1 MAPRAWITSGWHG
14 LDNGIFIRAIG
25 RQARAAAYNYNADI
39 NERNA
44 KASDQEAA
52 QLIFAEEEKIVEFRE
67 QFSDLADAQAQ
78 AYRYNG
84 WIAEEGTPLKV
95 ALASAQEADE
105 EIAARR
111 YNAKVGSQELKEA
124 GVQERMQGTLNR
136 MYGRAARTRG
146 RARAAQSIIN
156 TASRIAMA

>member
-1 MAPRAWITSGWHG
+1 MSFLFELSA
-14 LDNGIFIRAIG
+14 G
-25 RQARAAAYNYNADI
+25 RQEQAAYNYNADI

-52 QLIFAEEEKIVEFRE
+52 QLIFAEEQNIVEFRE
-67 QFSDLADAQAQ
+67 QFSDLSDAQAQ

-84 WIAEEGTPLKV
+84 WIAESGTPLKV

-111 YNAKVGSQELKEA
+111 YNAKVGSQQLTEQ

-136 MYGRAARTRG
+136 MYGRAARTASRG
-146 RARAAQSIIN
+146 RALGSLIRTG
-156 TASRIAMA
+156 TAIYGAR

>member
-1 MAPRAWITSGWHG
+1 MAFLFELSA
-14 LDNGIFIRAIG
+14 G
-25 RQARAAAYNYNADI
+25 RQEQAAYNYNADI

-52 QLIFAEEEKIVEFRE
+52 QLIFAEEQNIVEFRE
-67 QFSDLADAQAQ
+67 QFSDLQDAQAQ

-146 RARAAQSIIN
+146 KARAIQSLIQ
-156 TASRIAMA
+156 TGSAVAGA

>member
-1 MAPRAWITSGWHG
+1 MGFLFELSA
-14 LDNGIFIRAIG
+14 G
-25 RQARAAAYNYNADI
+25 RQEQAAYNYNADI

-111 YNAKVGSQELKEA
+111 YNAKVGSSEIKEA

-136 MYGRAARTRG
+136 MYGRAAATRG
-146 RARAAQSIIN
+146 KARAATSLIN
-156 TASRIAMA
+156 TATRIAMA

>member
-1 MAPRAWITSGWHG
+1 MAFLFELSA
-14 LDNGIFIRAIG
+14 G
-25 RQARAAAYNYNADI
+25 RQEKVAYDYNADI

-52 QLIFAEEEKIVEFRE
+52 QLIFAEEQNIVEFRE
-67 QFSDLADAQAQ
+67 QFSDLQDAQAQ

-136 MYGRAARTRG
+136 MYGRAAMTRG
-146 RARAAQSIIN
+146 RARAFTSLLN
-156 TASRIAMA
+156 TGFRAYSAFG

>member
-1 MAPRAWITSGWHG
+1 MAFLFELSA
-14 LDNGIFIRAIG
+14 G
-25 RQARAAAYNYNADI
+25 RQEQAAYNYNADI

-52 QLIFAEEEKIVEFRE
+52 QLIFAEEQKIVEFRE
-67 QFSDLADAQAQ
+67 QFSDLSDAQAQ

-111 YNAKVGSQELKEA
+111 YNAKVGSQELIEA

-146 RARAAQSIIN
+146 RARAIQSLIQ
-156 TASRIAMA
+156 TGSAVASA